1 MSKVKFHTVDQP
13 DSDTTTFVLSCDRL
27 DVLQKTLESFYSTR
41 DYVTKMVIVDDSA
54 KPGIFE
60 SLVEKFGD
68 TCDVICFPRNRSQW
82 WAMDFMVSYCDSD
95 YIFYL
100 EDDWELTQPGY
111 LNKSKQILQKYR
123 EVGVVDISWRTF
135 EWQGIDSYEKK
146 LIDDTFFW
154 KKPWK
159 ITDHHVAWHAWCG
172 SPNLRRRD
180 DLIMLGRVEKWH
192 NEWNIDR
199 KFTALGFKGVYLNGE
214 YARHLGDDCSKMAGQ
229 RPDDTKVPYD
239 FYPKELLANRRAPL
253 INFREMD
260 SIYEYPADV
269 TLVTMAL
276 DLNRHDRNFEEHYI
290 KGLDKLLSVRNPL
303 VVYAD
308 KKYHDYI
315 VRRRRELSIAT
326 SNNQIQVREIDLET
340 LKDHRYY
347 SRVQNIIST
356 DSFKTQAQWIDG
368 SVLVLPHYI
377 PLTLIKNDYL
387 QTIAGQNPFGSKRF
401 YWIDAGFTNSFNVTE
416 PIGTYNFLKITKD
429 NFFLTSYK
437 YNADT
442 EIHGYDINKMTEM
455 IGRRPEYVCRA
466 TLFGGTYNQ
475 IVNFNN
481 KYFDYVEKS
490 LANGVI
496 GTEEAIFTIVEMK
509 HPELVTRFAMNN
521 GDIKNYLNVIRKDA

>member
-1 MSKVKFHTVDQP
+1 
-13 DSDTTTFVLSCDRL
+13 
-27 DVLQKTLESFYSTR
+27 
-41 DYVTKMVIVDDSA
+41 
-54 KPGIFE
+54 
-60 SLVEKFGD
+60 
-68 TCDVICFPRNRSQW
+68 
-82 WAMDFMVSYCDSD
+82 
-95 YIFYL
+95 
-100 EDDWELTQPGY
+100 
-111 LNKSKQILQKYR
+111 
-123 EVGVVDISWRTF
+123 
-135 EWQGIDSYEKK
+135 
-146 LIDDTFFW
+146 
-154 KKPWK
+154 
-159 ITDHHVAWHAWCG
+159 
-172 SPNLRRRD
+172 
-180 DLIMLGRVEKWH
+180 
-192 NEWNIDR
+192 
-199 KFTALGFKGVYLNGE
+199 
-214 YARHLGDDCSKMAGQ
+214 MAGQ
-229 RPDDTKVPYD
+229 RPDDTKIPYD
-239 FYPKELLANRRAPL
+239 FYPKELMANRRAPL
-253 INFREMD
+253 INYREMD

-269 TLVTMAL
+269 TLITMAL

-315 VRRRRELSIAT
+315 VKRRRELSIAT
-326 SNNQIQVREIDLET
+326 SNNQVQVREIDLET
-340 LKDHRYY
+340 LKNHRYY

-356 DSFKTQAQWIDG
+356 DQFKTQAQWIDG
-368 SVLVLPHYI
+368 SVLVSPYYI

-416 PIGTYNFLKITKD
+416 PIGTYDFLRISKD